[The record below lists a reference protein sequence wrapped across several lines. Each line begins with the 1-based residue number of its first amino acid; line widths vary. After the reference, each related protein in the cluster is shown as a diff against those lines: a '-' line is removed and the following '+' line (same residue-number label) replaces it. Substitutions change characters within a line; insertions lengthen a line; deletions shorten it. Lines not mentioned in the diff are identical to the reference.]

1 MNYCRRILSSK
12 SSIIEVVITMNQEPT
27 IMAILSLLGDDAP
40 LRMDLFESELKRIT
54 EMNLTSSP
62 IHYLFEKN
70 LMEVIESNRV
80 ETGLNDGFSIQIVNS
95 SKFVVLT
102 TLGKGVLDYLT
113 AKYLIA
119 QISEVFN
126 NATESSKNSSP

>member
-1 MNYCRRILSSK
+1 M
-12 SSIIEVVITMNQEPT
+12 VTTMNQEPT

-40 LRMDLFESELKRIT
+40 LRMDLFESELKRIM

-80 ETGLNDGFSIQIVNS
+80 ETGLNDGFSIQMANA

-126 NATESSKNSSP
+126 NATESSKNPSP